1 MRFIFRRKIQ
11 QLFVTVFM
19 ASLLPACGS
28 SGSSGSSADT
38 ATITGSV
45 VAAPVAGAG
54 LTVKDSNGNTLAGPV
69 TTAADGSYSINVPAS
84 ALQGLLVFE
93 SSGGRYTDEASGA
106 STNAGSLT
114 AMLEASS
121 MGAAVHLTP
130 ASTIVHQLV
139 AQHGLSLA
147 QAKTRFKNAFGFD
160 ADTATRPQ
168 DATAPSAD
176 ADKTEKLAGLRAA
189 AFSQLT
195 ADLGLS
201 AEEQFALLR
210 ALAEDLANGDLD
222 GAGAAGAVA
231 VNSMT
236 IPEDIQSRFTRSM
249 MAFHEKGTDGL
260 DSDQVGVP
268 VFAKV
273 AMSASY
279 KVEYIP
285 GMMAAM
291 EGKTKFTL
299 RISDANGAV
308 TGLSPSLMPLM
319 HMASGMKHSAP
330 TTACAENAQTVGDYD
345 CTVYY
350 LMPST
355 MAGGMSMGY
364 WELKV
369 MPDMNESVTFYPQ
382 VMMAMGDTPKVK
394 VKGQAD
400 LIKDMM
406 GMDEK
411 RNYYIFKDSLTGAG
425 PYTLTLFI
433 AAKESMM
440 SFPVVKVGDTLQ
452 SGMGGTPLPVTSMS
466 VKVAVNGGSQLDASV
481 NPDGTWRVSLDLNNG
496 IANTVEVELSVN
508 GERKTSDGTSGGLNG
523 KFTVTPGGM

>member
-1 MRFIFRRKIQ
+1 M
-11 QLFVTVFM
+11 VFM
-19 ASLLPACGS
+19 AGLLSACGS
-28 SGSSGSSADT
+28 GGSSSGAAVT
-38 ATITGSV
+38 TITGSV
-45 VAAPVAGAG
+45 VAAPVAGAA

-93 SSGGRYTDEASGA
+93 STGGQYTDEASGA

-121 MGAAVHLTP
+121 MGTAVHLTP

-139 AQHGLSLA
+139 AQHGLSLSE
-147 QAKTRFKNAFGFD
+147 AKARFKNAFGFD
-160 ADTATRPQ
+160 IDTAIRPE
-168 DATAPSAD
+168 DAAAPSAD
-176 ADKTEKLAGLRAA
+176 AGKTEKLAGLRAA

-195 ADLGLS
+195 ADLGLN
-201 AEEQFALLR
+201 AEEQFALLG
-210 ALAEDLANGDLD
+210 ALAEDLADGDLD
-222 GAGAAGAVA
+222 GTGIAGAVA

-236 IPEDIQSRFTRSM
+236 MPEDIQSRFTRAM
-249 MAFHEKGTDGL
+249 MSFHEKGTDGL
-260 DSDQVGVP
+260 DSDQIGVP

-279 KVEYIP
+279 RVEYIP
-285 GMMAAM
+285 GAMKAM
-291 EGKTKFTL
+291 EGKTMFTL
-299 RISDANGAV
+299 RISDGSGAAV
-308 TGLSPSLMPLM
+308 SGLTPKLMPKM

-330 TTACAENAQTVGDYD
+330 TTGCTENAQTAGDYN

-369 MPDMNESVTFYPQ
+369 MPDMSESVTFYPQ

-394 VKGQAD
+394 VKGQTD
-400 LIKDMM
+400 VIKDMM

-411 RNYYIFKDSLTGAG
+411 RNYYIFKDGLRGTG

-433 AAKESMM
+433 AAKETMM
-440 SFPVVKVGDTLQ
+440 DFPAVIVGNTLQ
-452 SGMGGTPLPVTSMS
+452 SGMGGTPLLVSS
-466 VKVAVNGGSQLDASV
+466 VNVAVTANGTPVGNATD
-481 NPDGTWRVSLDLNNG
+481 NTDGTWSIDLNLNSG
-496 IANTVEVELSVN
+496 VANTVEVELSVN
-508 GERKTSDGTSGGLNG
+508 GERKTSDGTDTGLNG
-523 KFTVTPGGM
+523 KFTITPGGM